1 MNNDA
6 YTPTRDL
13 LGVAVGFMVTLS
25 ACGNE
30 QAQQPQET
38 APQAIPVATKS
49 LESSQ
54 VRMSS
59 EFLGRIEATERVNL
73 ASRVDGRITDISVRE
88 GDRVTK
94 GQVIARLQQSREQAE
109 VDAAVSQVN
118 ITQADLV
125 NAQSQVKTAEAE
137 VAQAE
142 AEVAQA
148 EADLRRQQADVSLA
162 ETNIE
167 RARFLEREGAES
179 RQFLDDRTQELDS
192 ALAQRDALQQAL
204 NASEKAL
211 IAAREGV
218 SSATA
223 NVNREKASLKQ
234 AIANVGVAS
243 ENLGYNNITAPIDGI
258 VGNIVPQQGDY
269 VEAGN
274 QITTIT
280 SNDDLTVNIAVPIDE
295 ADRLEIGLPV
305 EITNSIDGE
314 PIVGTI
320 TFISPTTTQ
329 ESILVKASVANNGQL
344 QDEQAVL
351 ANVIW
356 SEQPGVLVP
365 TTAISRI
372 AGQSFIFVAQQ
383 SEGESETN
391 LVAQQRLVELGDIQG
406 QEYQVISGLQPG
418 DRVVTDGIINLT
430 DGVPIAE
437 EQQTA
442 QQQIPVTSYQ

>member
-1 MNNDA
+1 MNNDT

-30 QAQQPQET
+30 QAQQPAET
-38 APQAIPVATKS
+38 TPQAIPVATKS

-73 ASRVDGRITDISVRE
+73 APRVDGRITSISVRE

-94 GQVIARLQQSREQAE
+94 GQVIAQLQQTREQAE

-118 ITQADLV
+118 IIQADLV
-125 NAQSQVKTAEAE
+125 NAQAQVKAAEAE
-137 VAQAE
+137 VAQAQ
-142 AEVAQA
+142 AQVGQS
-148 EADLRRQQADVSLA
+148 EADLRQQRSEVSLA
-162 ETNIE
+162 ETNIK
-167 RARFLEREGAES
+167 RAQFLVGEGAES
-179 RQFLDDRTQELDS
+179 TQFLDDRTQELDS
-192 ALAQRDALQQAL
+192 ASARQDALKQSL

-218 SSATA
+218 RAARA
-223 NVNREKASLKQ
+223 NVERQKATLNQ

-243 ENLGYNNITAPIDGI
+243 ENLGFNSITAPIDGI

-269 VEAGN
+269 LEAGDEL
-274 QITTIT
+274 TTIT
-280 SNDDLTVNIAVPIDE
+280 SNEDITVNIAVPIDE
-295 ADRLEIGLPV
+295 ANRLQIGLPV
-305 EITNSIDGE
+305 EIASSINGE
-314 PIVGTI
+314 PVMGEI

-329 ESILVKASVANNGQL
+329 QSILVKASVPNNGLL

-351 ANVIW
+351 ASVVW

-372 AGQSFIFVAQQ
+372 AGQNFIFVAQQ
-383 SEGESETN
+383 SEQDGETN
-391 LVAQQRLVELGDIQG
+391 LVAQQRLVELGAIQG

-418 DRVVTDGIINLT
+418 DKVITDGIINLT

-442 QQQIPVTSYQ
+442 NEIPVTSYQ

>member
-1 MNNDA
+1 M
-6 YTPTRDL
+6 
-13 LGVAVGFMVTLS
+13 GFMVTLS

-30 QAQQPQET
+30 QAQQPQEEM

-54 VRMSS
+54 VLKSS

-73 ASRVDGRITDISVRE
+73 APRVDGRITSIAVKE
-88 GDRVTK
+88 GDRVSK
-94 GQVIARLQQSREQAE
+94 GQVIAQLQQTREQAE

-118 ITQADLV
+118 IIQAELA
-125 NAQSQVKTAEAE
+125 NAQAQVKAAEAQ
-137 VAQAE
+137 VAQAQ
-142 AEVAQA
+142 AEVGQS
-148 EADLRRQQADVSLA
+148 EADLRRQKSEVSLA
-162 ETNIE
+162 ETNIK
-167 RARFLEREGAES
+167 RAQFLVGEGAES
-179 RQFLDDRTQELDS
+179 TQFLDDRTQALDS
-192 ALAQRDALQQAL
+192 ALAQRDALKQAL
-204 NASEKAL
+204 NASNKAL
-211 IAAREGV
+211 IAAQEEVR
-218 SSATA
+218 AARA
-223 NVNREKASLKQ
+223 NVDRQKATLNQ

-243 ENLGYNNITAPIDGI
+243 ENLGFNSITAPIDGI
-258 VGNIVPQQGDY
+258 VGNIIPKVGDY

-274 QITTIT
+274 EITTIT
-280 SNDDLTVNIAVPIDE
+280 SNDDLTVNIAIPIDE

-305 EITNSIDGE
+305 EVTNSIDGE
-314 PIVGTI
+314 PVIGKI

-329 ESILVKASVANNGQL
+329 QSILVKASVPNNGQL

-383 SEGESETN
+383 TEQDGETN
-391 LVAQQRLVELGDIQG
+391 LVAKQKLVELGDIQG

-418 DRVVTDGIINLT
+418 DRLITSGIINLT
-430 DGVPIAE
+430 DGVPIAV

-442 QQQIPVTSYQ
+442 NQQIPVTSYQ

>member
-1 MNNDA
+1 MDNTTYN
-6 YTPTRDL
+6 PSRDL
-13 LGVAVGFMVTLS
+13 LGVAMGFMVTLS

-54 VRMSS
+54 VTTSS
-59 EFLGRIEATERVNL
+59 EFLGRLEATERVNL
-73 ASRVDGRITDISVRE
+73 APRVDGRITNIAVQE

-94 GQVIARLQQSREQAE
+94 GQVIAQLQQTREQAE

-118 ITQADLV
+118 IIQADLV
-125 NAQSQVKTAEAE
+125 NAQSQVKAAQAE

-148 EADLRRQQADVSLA
+148 RADLRRQQADVSLA

-167 RARFLEREGAES
+167 RARFLVGEGAES
-179 RQFLDDRTQELDS
+179 KQYLDDRTQALDS
-192 ALAQRDALQQAL
+192 ASARRDALQQAV

-218 SSATA
+218 RAAMA
-223 NVNREKASLKQ
+223 NVDREKASLNQ

-243 ENLGYNNITAPIDGI
+243 ENLGYNSVTAPIDGI
-258 VGNIVPQQGDY
+258 VGNIVPKEGDY
-269 VEAGN
+269 LEAGN

-280 SNDDLTVNIAVPIDE
+280 SNDNLTVNIAVPIEE
-295 ADRLEIGLPV
+295 ANRLEIGLPV

-329 ESILVKASVANNGQL
+329 ESILVKASVANEGQL
-344 QDEQAVL
+344 QDDQAVL
-351 ANVIW
+351 ANIIW
-356 SEQPGVLVP
+356 SEQPGILVP

-372 AGQSFIFVAQQ
+372 AGENFIFVARQ
-383 SEGESETN
+383 SEGEGETN
-391 LVAQQRLVELGDIQG
+391 LVAEQRLVKLGNIQG

-418 DRVVTDGIINLT
+418 DRIVTNGIINLT